1 MRVFQQ
7 AFARLRRVLA
17 ILAGFAASVAA
28 GAAFAAPWA
37 PEHIVVVV
45 LENKS
50 FSQVINH
57 PDMPYL
63 NSLARDGA
71 LMTQSYFA
79 QLPYGTVPSGWS
91 APLPARPSQPNYLYL
106 FSGHHQGVT
115 PSYFR
120 APGSPYLGTASNDP
134 DGARLPGPI
143 SDISVGIGNRLIPAR
158 LRPFTT
164 PNLGAAIIAGGRTFA
179 SFSESLPH
187 PRYDAPDDPKPDQD
201 LYRRKHNPAINWIDL
216 TGRFVPPDQRKFILP
231 VEANLAFSNTLD
243 PISGKRYRGFA
254 VDANGGKI
262 GFDELPTVSL
272 VIPNEQHDLHNG
284 DSAAADAW
292 LRSNIKPYADWA
304 RFHNSLLI
312 VTFDEDG
319 STDSSHGE
327 PDATGIDRIAT
338 IFFGAVGKVI
348 PGLYD
353 ERIDHLNVLST
364 MLDRYGLL
372 DQFKRDFLM
381 AHTGREAKQE
391 YANLRPIKDVFGEG
405 AKLAPIPKLTNDL
418 FWQPR

>member
-1 MRVFQQ
+1 MAAFGGIRRLLIILVGCA
-7 AFARLRRVLA
+7 AFAAAVP
-17 ILAGFAASVAA
+17 GFAAS
-28 GAAFAAPWA
+28 WA
-37 PEHIVVVV
+37 PEHIVIVV
-45 LENKS
+45 LENRS
-50 FSQVINH
+50 FSQVIND
-57 PDMPYL
+57 PGMPYL
-63 NSLARDGA
+63 NSLARGGA

-79 QLPYGTVPSGWS
+79 QLPYGTLPVGWS

-115 PSYFR
+115 PGWFR
-120 APGSPYLGTASNDP
+120 APGSSYLGTASNEA

-143 SDISVGIGNRLIPAR
+143 ANIPVGIGNGLIPAR

-164 PNLGAAIIAGGRTFA
+164 PNLGAAIIASGRSFA
-179 SFSESLPH
+179 SFSESLPY
-187 PRYDAPDDPKPDQD
+187 PRYDAPGDPNPDQD

-216 TGRFVPPDQRKFILP
+216 TVRFVSPDRRKFVLP
-231 VEANLAFSNTLD
+231 VEANLGFSNTRD
-243 PISGKRYRGFA
+243 PISGKSYRGFA
-254 VDANGGKI
+254 VDPNGNRI
-262 GFDELPTVSL
+262 AFDELPTVSL
-272 VIPNEQHDLHNG
+272 VIPNEQHDLHSG
-284 DSAAADAW
+284 DSAGADAW

-304 RFHNSLLI
+304 RIHNSLLI

-364 MLDRYGLL
+364 ILDRYGLL
-372 DQFKRDFLM
+372 DQFKRDFLS
-381 AHTGREAKQE
+381 AHTGLEARQE

-405 AKLAPIPKLTNDL
+405 PKLAPIPKLGNDI

>member
-1 MRVFQQ
+1 ME
-7 AFARLRRVLA
+7 AFGRIRRSLA
-17 ILAGFAASVAA
+17 ILAGFAALAA
-28 GAAFAAPWA
+28 AVSGFAASWA
-37 PEHIVVVV
+37 PEHIVIVV
-45 LENKS
+45 LENRS
-50 FSQVINH
+50 FDQVIND
-57 PDMPYL
+57 PGMPYL
-63 NSLARDGA
+63 NSLVRGGA
-71 LMTQSYFA
+71 LMTQSHFA
-79 QLPYGTVPSGWS
+79 QIPYGIVPAGWG

-120 APGSPYLGTASNDP
+120 APGSPYLGTASNDA
-134 DGARLPGPI
+134 DGTRLPGPI
-143 SDISVGIGNRLIPAR
+143 SNIPVGTGNSLIPAR

-164 PNLGAAIIAGGRTFA
+164 PNLGAAIIASGRNFA
-179 SFSESLPH
+179 SFSESLPY
-187 PRYDAPDDPKPDQD
+187 PRYDAPDDPNPDQD

-216 TGRFVPPDQRKFILP
+216 TARFVPADRRKFVLP
-231 VEANLAFSNTLD
+231 LEANLGFSNTLD

-254 VDANGGKI
+254 VDAKGNKI

-272 VIPNEQHDLHNG
+272 VIPNEQNDLHSG
-284 DSAAADAW
+284 DSAATDGW

-304 RFHNSLLI
+304 RTHNSLLI

-319 STDSSHGE
+319 STDSSQGE
-327 PDATGIDRIAT
+327 PDRIAT
-338 IFFGAVGKVI
+338 IFFGPVGKVI

-372 DQFKRDFLM
+372 EPFKRDFLM
-381 AHTGREAKQE
+381 AHTGLEAKQE

-405 AKLAPIPKLTNDL
+405 LRLAPVPKLGNDV

>member
-1 MRVFQQ
+1 ME
-7 AFARLRRVLA
+7 AFGRIRRLLA
-17 ILAGFAASVAA
+17 ILAGFAAFAAA
-28 GAAFAAPWA
+28 GPGFAASWA
-37 PEHIVVVV
+37 PEHIVIVV
-45 LENKS
+45 LENRS
-50 FSQVINH
+50 FGQVIND
-57 PDMPYL
+57 PGMPYL
-63 NSLARDGA
+63 NSLARGGA

-79 QLPYGTVPSGWS
+79 QLPYGTVPTGWS

-120 APGSPYLGTASNDP
+120 APASSYLGTASNDA
-134 DGARLPGPI
+134 DGTRLPGPI
-143 SDISVGIGNRLIPAR
+143 SDISVGIGNKLIPTR

-164 PNLGAAIIAGGRTFA
+164 PNLGAAIIASGRTFA
-179 SFSESLPH
+179 SFSESLPY
-187 PRYDAPDDPKPDQD
+187 PRYDAPNDPNPDQD
-201 LYRRKHNPAINWIDL
+201 LYHRKHNPAINWIDL
-216 TGRFVPPDQRKFILP
+216 TARFVPSDRRKFVLP
-231 VEANLAFSNTLD
+231 VEANLGFSNTRD
-243 PISGKRYRGFA
+243 PISGKSYRGFA
-254 VDANGGKI
+254 VDANGKKI

-272 VIPNEQHDLHNG
+272 VIPNEQHDLHSG
-284 DSAAADAW
+284 DSAATDAW

-304 RFHNSLLI
+304 LTHNSLLI

-338 IFFGAVGKVI
+338 IFLGSIGKVI

-364 MLDRYGLL
+364 ILDRYGLL
-372 DQFKRDFLM
+372 DQFKRDFL
-381 AHTGREAKQE
+381 AVHTSLEAKQE

-405 AKLAPIPKLTNDL
+405 PKLAPLPKIGNDVVL
-418 FWQPR
+418 QPR